1 LTLIDSTL
9 AIKFNKPMSV
19 NGDKGNIIEDRI
31 SGYRHRESSSRT
43 KLDVHALNR
52 RLNEDKKIDFF
63 RNIRLIFISLSALA
77 IIMLIS
83 FKF

>member
-1 LTLIDSTL
+1 
-9 AIKFNKPMSV
+9 MSV
-19 NGDKGNIIEDRI
+19 NGDKENIVEDRI
-31 SGYRHRESSSRT
+31 SGYRHRENSYKT

-63 RNIRLIFISLSALA
+63 RNIRLVFISLSALA
-77 IIMLIS
+77 VVMLIS